1 MTLTETEELLE
12 AMKVLADKIA
22 KEKAGSMPL
31 VVCLDGSNKEFF
43 NLK

>member
-1 MTLTETEELLE
+1 MALIETEELLE
-12 AMKVLADKIA
+12 AMKALEDKIA

-31 VVCLDGSNKEFF
+31 VVCLDGSNKAFF